1 MTELIIC
8 EKPSAANKV
17 AHALADGKPVKQS
30 NKKVPF
36 YLVTRGKNDI
46 IVGCAVGHLYGLAQK
61 GDKGWTYPV
70 FEIEWQ
76 PTYEM
81 SKGADYAK
89 DYIDTL
95 KKLSKKAK
103 TFTVACDYDI
113 EGEVIGWN
121 ALRFVCGQKDGHR
134 MKFSTLTKGDLVE
147 AYENKNKHLDW
158 GQARAGETR
167 HKLDWFYGINLSRAL
182 TNSIKAAGSFKVMS
196 IGRVQ
201 GPALKFLVDREREIS
216 AFKPEPFWQLQML
229 TKNKIEAWHEKDK
242 FWKKDEVDKVYNKV
256 KNEKKTIVAAI
267 KRSQHKK
274 PAPPPFDL
282 TTLQTE
288 AHRHFRMTPKEALSH
303 AQSLYLAGLISYPRT
318 SSQKLD
324 PKIGFVKI
332 LKNLSKQKP
341 YEKLCSELLKGKLIP
356 HNGKKTDP
364 AHPAIYPTGHVPGS
378 LKDREKKVYDLVV
391 HRFMATF
398 GPDALRETMDVKFD
412 VKKEI
417 FLAQGRRTLEP
428 GWQKYYGRYMK
439 LKELELP
446 RLKEGDVLDVKKIEK
461 LEKETQ
467 PPKRY
472 TQSSILKELEKRNI
486 GTKATRAEIIDT
498 LFKRGYVEG
507 KAITVTK
514 FGMETVK
521 VLEKYSP
528 EILDESLTRHFEED
542 MEEIRGG
549 KEKVHDVL
557 DEAKKFLIKILE
569 KFRKHEKD
577 IGKEL
582 LEAVREAEE
591 EARTIGECPICG
603 KGTLKIIRSKKTKK
617 QFIACDRYPK
627 CETTYPLPQR
637 ALVQSIDKV
646 CPQCNYPMI
655 QVIRKGKRPQEL
667 CINPKCK
674 SKKLEAEEKK
684 KAEKIEKGKIH
695 KKCPE
700 CGGELVLRQS
710 FYGKFLGCS
719 NYPKCRYT
727 ESLGKKKGRKKGSKK
742 KGKKERKSKKKAGN
756 EGKEKESKK

>member
-17 AHALADGKPVKQS
+17 AHALADDKPVKKA
-30 NKKVPF
+30 NKKVP
-36 YLVTRGKNDI
+36 YYELHHGKHRI
-46 IVGCAVGHLYGLAQK
+46 IVGCAVGHLYGIAQK
-61 GDKGWTYPV
+61 GEKGWTYPV
-70 FEIEWQ
+70 FDVEWK
-76 PTYEM
+76 PTFEM
-81 SKGADYAK
+81 SKDADYSKA
-89 DYIDTL
+89 YVDTL
-95 KKLSKKAK
+95 KILSKKAK
-103 TFTVACDYDI
+103 DFTVACDYDI

-121 ALRFVCGQKDGHR
+121 ALRFACGVKDGNR
-134 MKFSTLTKGDLVE
+134 MKFSTLTKTDLIE

-158 GQARAGETR
+158 GQAKAGETR

-182 TNSIKAAGSFKVMS
+182 SNSIKAAGSFKVMS

-201 GPALKFLVDREREIS
+201 GPALKFLVDREREI
-216 AFKPEPFWQLQML
+216 AKFKSEPYWQLMML

-242 FWKKDEVDKVYNKV
+242 FWDKKEADKIYTKI
-256 KNEKKTIVAAI
+256 KGEKKTEVAEV
-267 KRSQHKK
+267 KRTQHTK

-288 AHRHFRMTPKEALSH
+288 SHRHFGMTPKEALSH

-318 SSQKLD
+318 SSQQLT
-324 PKIGFVKI
+324 PKIGFEKI
-332 LKNLSKQKP
+332 LKGLSKQGA
-341 YEKLCSELLKGKLIP
+341 YDKLCGELLAMKKLEP

-364 AHPAIYPTGHVPGS
+364 AHPAIYPTGHVPSS
-378 LKDREKKVYDLVV
+378 LKEREKKVYDLIV

-398 GPDALRETMDVKFD
+398 GPDALRETLDVKLD

-417 FLAQGRRTLEP
+417 FKAQGRRTLEE
-428 GWQKYYGRYMK
+428 GWQKFYGKYMK

-446 RLKEGDVLDVKKIEK
+446 SLKKGDVLDIKKIDK

-467 PPKRY
+467 PPKRF

-507 KAITVTK
+507 KAIEVTK
-514 FGMETVK
+514 FGMETV
-521 VLEKYSP
+521 VILEKYCH
-528 EILDESLTRHFEED
+528 EILDEKLTREFENE
-542 MEEIRGG
+542 MEEIRSG
-549 KEKVHDVL
+549 KERVNHVL
-557 DEAKKFLIKILE
+557 DTAKKVLTKILD
-569 KFRKHEKD
+569 KFKKHEKD

-582 LEAVREAEE
+582 LEAVREAEQ
-591 EARTIGECPICG
+591 EARTIGECPVCG

-617 QFIACDRYPK
+617 QFVACDRYPK

-637 ALVQSIDKV
+637 ALIQNSEKV
-646 CPQCNYPMI
+646 CKDCNYPMI
-655 QVIRKGKRPQEL
+655 MVIRKGKRPQEL

-684 KAEKIEKGKIH
+684 VVEKFEKGKVH

-700 CGGELVLRQS
+700 CGGELILRSS
-710 FYGKFLGCS
+710 FYGKFWGCS
-719 NYPKCRYT
+719 GYPKCRHT
-727 ESLGKKKGRKKGSKK
+727 ESLTKKKKFGKK
-742 KGKKERKSKKKAGN
+742 KGKKK
-756 EGKEKESKK
+756 

>member
-8 EKPSAANKV
+8 EKPSAAAKV
-17 AHALADGKPVKQS
+17 ASALSDGKPIKKS
-30 NKKVPF
+30 NKKVP
-36 YLVTRGKNDI
+36 YYEVTHGKQDI
-46 IVGCAVGHLYGLAQK
+46 IVGCAVGHLYGIAQK
-61 GDKGWTYPV
+61 GNKGWTYPV
-70 FEIEWQ
+70 FDVEWK
-76 PTYEM
+76 PTFET
-81 SKGADYAK
+81 SKGADYSKA
-89 DYIDTL
+89 YVDTL
-95 KKLSKKAK
+95 KMLSKKVK
-103 TFTVACDYDI
+103 IFTVACDYDI

-121 ALRFVCGQKDGHR
+121 ALRFACGEKDGNR
-134 MKFSTLTKGDLVE
+134 MKFSTLTKPDLIE

-158 GQARAGETR
+158 GQAKAGETR

-182 TNSIKAAGSFKVMS
+182 SNSVKAAGSFKVMS

-201 GPALKFLVDREREIS
+201 GPALKFLVDREREIA
-216 AFKPEPFWQLQML
+216 AFKSEPYWQLQML
-229 TKNKIEAWHEKDK
+229 TKNKIESWHEKDK
-242 FWKKDEVDKVYNKV
+242 FWDKKEVDKIYTKI
-256 KNEKKTIVAAI
+256 KGEKKTTVDDV
-267 KRSQHKK
+267 KRAQHTQV
-274 PAPPPFDL
+274 APPPFDL

-288 AHRHFRMTPKEALSH
+288 SHRHFRMTPKETLSH

-318 SSQKLD
+318 SSQQLT
-324 PKIGFVKI
+324 PKIGFAKI
-332 LKNLSKQKP
+332 LKDLSKQSN
-341 YEKLCSELLKGKLIP
+341 YAKLCEELLKGKLEP

-378 LKDREKKVYDLVV
+378 LKDREKKVYDLIV

-417 FLAQGRRTLEP
+417 FKAQGRRTLEA
-428 GWQKYYGRYMK
+428 GWQKFYGKYLA

-446 RLKEGDVLDVKKIEK
+446 SLKKGDILDIDKINK

-467 PPKRY
+467 PPKRF

-507 KAITVTK
+507 KAIIVTK

-521 VLEKYSP
+521 VLEKYAP
-528 EILDESLTRHFEED
+528 EILDEALTRHFEED
-542 MEEIRGG
+542 MDKIRGG
-549 KEKVHDVL
+549 EEKVHDVL
-557 DEAKKFLIKILE
+557 DEAEKFLVKISE
-569 KFRKHEKD
+569 KFKKHEKA

-591 EARTIGECPICG
+591 ESRTIGECPVCG

-617 QFIACDRYPK
+617 QFVACDRYPK

-637 ALVQSIDKV
+637 ALIHNSDNV
-646 CPQCNYPMI
+646 CKDCNYPKIM
-655 QVIRKGKRPQEL
+655 VIRKGKRPQEL

-684 KAEKIEKGKIH
+684 VAEKFEKGKTH

-700 CGGELVLRQS
+700 CGGELVLRSS

-719 NYPKCRYT
+719 NYPKCRHT
-727 ESLGKKKGRKKGSKK
+727 ESLTKKKKFGKKTSKK
-742 KGKKERKSKKKAGN
+742 KGKK
-756 EGKEKESKK
+756 